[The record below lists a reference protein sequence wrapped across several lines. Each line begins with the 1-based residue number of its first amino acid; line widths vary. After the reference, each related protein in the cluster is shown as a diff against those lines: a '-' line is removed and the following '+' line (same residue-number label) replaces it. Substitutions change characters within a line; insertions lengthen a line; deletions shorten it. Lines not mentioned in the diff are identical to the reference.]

1 MLRVSTH
8 ADKSALLEY
17 ELNIL
22 PCNSFAPGQLGAS
35 FSLVLPIPLPP
46 DVANAYIY
54 TLPSDLEGMPLSLL
68 EAMSYGNCC
77 LVSDISEC
85 TEVVEDKALIFK
97 KSDVN
102 DLREKLQ
109 EACDNP
115 EKVAQMKAQA
125 ADFI

>member
-46 DVANAYIY
+46 DVAKGI
-54 TLPSDLEGMPLSLL
+54 TVLP
-68 EAMSYGNCC
+68 
-77 LVSDISEC
+77 
-85 TEVVEDKALIFK
+85 F
-97 KSDVN
+97 
-102 DLREKLQ
+102 
-109 EACDNP
+109 
-115 EKVAQMKAQA
+115 
-125 ADFI
+125 